1 MFYSPKPR
9 NQVWILIYWKWSID
23 YAGVHCQSGT
33 PCSDRI
39 YYFIVRLFQVKDQ
52 HIIINC
58 SSASRINTNN
68 NNNINQ
74 NYSTAWQL
82 HICSILQS
90 NNTYRYISDLQLI
103 NDGNAFSWFLLRPL
117 LQIKTSK
124 YLQWCYRQSFLSF
137 VAEIFLYCET

>member
-1 MFYSPKPR
+1 ML
-9 NQVWILIYWKWSID
+9 NLDGLD
-23 YAGVHCQSGT
+23 YVGIHCHSGT
-33 PCSDRI
+33 QFSDEP
-39 YYFIVRLFQVKDQ
+39 YFMVRLFKGDQ
-52 HIIINC
+52 HIIIKC
-58 SSASRINTNN
+58 SSASRININN
-68 NNNINQ
+68 TNNINQ

-124 YLQWCYRQSFLSF
+124 CLQWCYRNSFLSF
-137 VAEIFLYCET
+137 VAEICADCEN

>member
-1 MFYSPKPR
+1 ML
-9 NQVWILIYWKWSID
+9 NLDGID
-23 YAGVHCQSGT
+23 YAGIHCHSGT
-33 PCSDRI
+33 QCSDGP
-39 YYFIVRLFQVKDQ
+39 YFMVRLFKVDQ

-124 YLQWCYRQSFLSF
+124 YLQWCYRNSFLSF
-137 VAEIFLYCET
+137 VAEIFADCEN

>member
-1 MFYSPKPR
+1 MLMLNLDR
-9 NQVWILIYWKWSID
+9 ID
-23 YAGVHCQSGT
+23 YVRIHCHSGT
-33 PCSDRI
+33 QFSDGP
-39 YYFIVRLFQVKDQ
+39 YFMVRLFKVDQ

-58 SSASRINTNN
+58 SSASRINRNN
-68 NNNINQ
+68 NNNMNQ

-90 NNTYRYISDLQLI
+90 NNTYRYISDLQLM

-124 YLQWCYRQSFLSF
+124 YLQWCYRKSFLSF

>member
-1 MFYSPKPR
+1 ML
-9 NQVWILIYWKWSID
+9 NLDGID
-23 YAGVHCQSGT
+23 YVRIHCHSGT
-33 PCSDRI
+33 QFSDEP
-39 YYFIVRLFQVKDQ
+39 YFMVRLFKVDQ

-68 NNNINQ
+68 NNNMNE

-90 NNTYRYISDLQLI
+90 NNTYRYISDLQLM
-103 NDGNAFSWFLLRPL
+103 NDGNAFSLFLLRPL
-117 LQIKTSK
+117 LQIKTSR
-124 YLQWCYRQSFLSF
+124 YLQWCYRKLFLSF